1 MTTLTEVLTDLSDL
15 RRQRIEARQA
25 LACWRTRYQYT
36 RPGNPM
42 YPHAKGQFFWW
53 KAEYSRLSALLEEID
68 PSSAERRW
76 KAAATLFS
84 PFLGVGVALG
94 LLATFPALLAVAGV
108 VFVAWMPWLVL
119 SKLSNR

>member
-25 LACWRTRYQYT
+25 LARWRARYQYT
-36 RPGNPM
+36 RIGDPM
-42 YPHAKGQFFWW
+42 YPHVKGQFFWW

-76 KAAATLFS
+76 KAAVTLFS

-94 LLATFPALLAVAGV
+94 LLATFPALLVVAGV
-108 VFVAWMPWLVL
+108 VFVAWVPWLVL